1 MKSKQRREQILRAAT
16 TVFAAKGYYRASITD
31 IIKESGIAR
40 GTFYLYFE
48 SKREVFAEL
57 VDILMVRLNS
67 SMTRIELSPDSQ
79 PWQDQLLTN
88 TIRIATI
95 LLEDK
100 ELTMILYNHALGLD
114 EEFDKKIQEFYQ
126 AITKRTEGAI
136 KLGQQMG
143 LVRKDI
149 QAWLA
154 AHHIVGSVK
163 EVMFRVSQQDDHDIS
178 VKKLAEELMSYSI
191 EGLLAQPEP
200 SGKKKKSQKTK

>member
-1 MKSKQRREQILRAAT
+1 MKSQQRREQILGAAT

-48 SKREVFAEL
+48 SKREVFSEL

-79 PWQDQLLTN
+79 PWQDQLLAN

-114 EEFDKKIQEFYQ
+114 EEFDKKIQEFYH

-149 QAWLA
+149 RPWIA

-163 EVMFRVSQQDDHDIS
+163 EVMFRVSQQDDHDMS
-178 VKKLAEELMSYSI
+178 AKKLAEELMSYSI
-191 EGLLAQPEP
+191 EGLLAQPAT
-200 SGKKKKSQKTK
+200 SGKKKKSRQTK

>member
-1 MKSKQRREQILRAAT
+1 MKSKQRREQILEAAT
-16 TVFAAKGYYRASITD
+16 SVFAAKGYYRASITD

-57 VDILMVRLNS
+57 VDILLVRLTGA
-67 SMTRIELSPDSQ
+67 MTRIELSADSP
-79 PWQDQLLTN
+79 PWQEQLLHN
-88 TIRIATI
+88 TTRIATI

-126 AITKRTEGAI
+126 TINRRTEGAI
-136 KLGQQMG
+136 QLGQDMG

-149 QAWLA
+149 RPWLA
-154 AHHIVGSVK
+154 ARHIVGSVK
-163 EVMFRVSQQDDHDIS
+163 EVMFRLSQEEDEEIP
-178 VKKLAEELMSYSI
+178 VKKLAEELLSYSI
-191 EGLLAQPEP
+191 HGLLEKPAPAGKGKR
-200 SGKKKKSQKTK
+200 GKKG

>member
-16 TVFAAKGYYRASITD
+16 SVFAAKGYYRASITD

-67 SMTRIELSPDSQ
+67 AMTRIDLSPGNP
-79 PWQDQLLTN
+79 PWQEQLLTN

-100 ELTMILYNHALGLD
+100 DLTMILYNHALGLD
-114 EEFDKKIQEFYQ
+114 EDFDRKIREFYQ
-126 AITKRTEGAI
+126 ALTARTEGAI
-136 KLGQQMG
+136 KLGQDMG

-149 QAWLA
+149 RPWLA

-163 EVMFRVSQQDDHDIS
+163 EVMFRVSQEEDNDIS
-178 VKKLAEELMSYSI
+178 VKKLSEELMSYSI
-191 EGLLAQPEP
+191 RGLLEKPET
-200 SGKKKKSQKTK
+200 SRKGGSKAKR